1 MDGRV
6 PSQTVTIDRASGKL
20 ATEFT
25 PDSYKET
32 IQCMDFHSVLHYVD
46 PADPRG
52 EAPKNPEK
60 DPQYASWEAAIVD
73 WVSRVNAKNPENP
86 PIRKCSAPTEE
97 DNLHTP
103 ANRPDIN
110 INRAEVEDGRTLVV
124 EVSASAPRP
133 VSRVEYRLDGS
144 YVATSSFYPFSAR
157 FEAPPSFGAGS
168 HTLSATAYDDVDN
181 SQTDEASVSLGEPSR
196 VAAIEIM
203 DPLDGQEIEKTGE
216 SFSVSLQVRNPTRF
230 SAISLFAAPRK
241 TGARQLVGSVLHPTS
256 PFLTIVWN
264 LPADGDWILTATG
277 ETPDNKPETTAGLIV
292 HLREMR
298 GIPTTDSE
306 QVTPTF
312 DPFGLLQVE

>member
-1 MDGRV
+1 M
-6 PSQTVTIDRASGKL
+6 
-20 ATEFT
+20 
-25 PDSYKET
+25 
-32 IQCMDFHSVLHYVD
+32 
-46 PADPRG
+46 
-52 EAPKNPEK
+52 
-60 DPQYASWEAAIVD
+60 
-73 WVSRVNAKNPENP
+73 
-86 PIRKCSAPTEE
+86 
-97 DNLHTP
+97 
-103 ANRPDIN
+103 
-110 INRAEVEDGRTLVV
+110 
-124 EVSASAPRP
+124 
-133 VSRVEYRLDGS
+133 
-144 YVATSSFYPFSAR
+144 
-157 FEAPPSFGAGS
+157 
-168 HTLSATAYDDVDN
+168 DN